1 MEYPKNR
8 EFDEN
13 KKPLKEGLTG
23 AYVLSCADTTEW
35 NMSGNPNATV
45 LEGGT
50 VRFRTTEELY
60 TENIPN
66 LKASLKSQA
75 MAYSLYNVDAYF
87 AGLIDGAPVEATKCL
102 AVQAWLDTLWGYYYT
117 LKVKIEIMEPYEIDF
132 EQFGEEP
139 YSYAECK
146 AELDSQ

>member
-1 MEYPKNR
+1 MEYPKDR

-35 NMSGNPNATV
+35 NMSGNPNATF

-60 TENIPN
+60 TETIPN
-66 LKASLKSQA
+66 LKACAVGERIKEK
-75 MAYSLYNVDAYF
+75 LYILPVHNV
-87 AGLIDGAPVEATKCL
+87 
-102 AVQAWLDTLWGYYYT
+102 LWSFQWSF
-117 LKVKIEIMEPYEIDF
+117 EI
-132 EQFGEEP
+132 
-139 YSYAECK
+139 
-146 AELDSQ
+146 